1 MPQRLVSPEKIN
13 EVFAHLNENSDNHT
27 LYASLMG
34 GADITGQIKGLS
46 LSPGYRMVRIDNRL
60 TDKISQP
67 HFELALINDISKEV
81 AYYNRVVIQ
90 PDVVLTCRP
99 VTQILV
105 WRIRTPQ
112 HRAALRD
119 LASKVFFDYLLER
132 YNVIVSDMNQTND
145 GIAFWQDRMYDA
157 LMYNLHVYAYD
168 MITCELHKILTQGDV
183 SRQEMWLWGDPEHH
197 QNRLAIISKS
207 ELPMPKE

>member
-1 MPQRLVSPEKIN
+1 MPQRLIHPEKVN
-13 EVFAHLNENSDNHT
+13 EVFAHLNESSDNRA
-27 LYASLMG
+27 LYSSLMVG
-34 GADITGQIKGLS
+34 EDITSQIKGLS
-46 LSPGYRMVRIDNRL
+46 FSPGYRMVRVDNRL
-60 TDKISQP
+60 TGKISQS

-90 PDVVLTCRP
+90 PDVVLNCRP

-112 HRAALRD
+112 HRAVLRD
-119 LASKVFFDYLLER
+119 LAGRVFFDYLLER

-145 GIAFWQDRMYDA
+145 GMAFWQDRMYDA

-168 MITCELHKILTQGDV
+168 MITCELRKVETQDDV

-197 QNRLAIISKS
+197 QNRLAIISKN
-207 ELPMPKE
+207 ELPIEE